1 MDELRFTVPGMS
13 CGHCVTAVRG
23 DLERVPGVVDVEVDL
38 ATKRVV
44 LRGDGVD
51 RETVRAAVDDAGY
64 EAVA

>member
-1 MDELRFTVPGMS
+1 MDELRFSVPGMT

-23 DLERVPGVVDVEVDL
+23 GLERVPGAVDVDVDL

-51 RETVRAAVDDAGY
+51 RETVRAAVDEAGY